1 MFKRFIKFN
10 FLVLLISLGIF
21 SADFCHLKFAEAAT
35 NLNGRI
41 LIQVQD
47 KGQAWYV
54 NVLNSKRYYLGRPD
68 DAYAVMR
75 AFGLGISNSD
85 FNLYSTK
92 APVRLAGRILLKVQ
106 DKGQAYYVDPV
117 NLKLYYLGRPADAF
131 NVMRT
136 RGLGIS
142 NSDLAKIPVAT
153 ISPVNVS
160 LPVSSSVVAPASTTT
175 NLTGSFL
182 RKFIFKYHNSDY
194 ELTHSFSTS
203 LYSAYKTTNKVYT
216 YSANNPPASVRNE
229 FYGLFL
235 KLRNDD
241 ATISEIILKLK
252 AIALV
257 NNWTDDELLEF
268 TVALVQYIPYDDV
281 KVVNDSQA
289 NNNPYFPYETLYLNK
304 GVCSDKT
311 FLAVAML
318 RQLGYGAAILDFPD
332 RNHTALGVACPV
344 EYSINNS
351 GYCYVETTN
360 YFPFGV
366 IPQSISNGQAQKS
379 DVFTNMFSFN
389 NLGTIEIYQKTTGKI
404 YQGMPAVYSRVDT
417 LKADKGDLTIKSS
430 EIDSLNKDL
439 TAKQGIIET
448 MRNQISVYLNNGQ
461 ITEYNNLVPTF
472 NTLVNEYNSDLA
484 VYQTKVSE
492 YNTKA
497 NAFNLAVK
505 VFYQK

>member
-1 MFKRFIKFN
+1 MLKRSVKFI
-10 FLVLLISLGIF
+10 FLVVSISVVIF
-21 SADFCHLKFAEAAT
+21 SADFYHLKFAEAAS

-75 AFGLGISNSD
+75 ALGLGISNSD
-85 FNLYSTK
+85 LNSYLVK
-92 APVRLAGRILLKVQ
+92 APARLAGRILLKVQ

-117 NLKLYYLGRPADAF
+117 ELKLYYLGRPADAF
-131 NVMRT
+131 KVMRT

-142 NSDLAKIPVAT
+142 NSNLEKIPVAT
-153 ISPVNVS
+153 ISSVNISSPVAT
-160 LPVSSSVVAPASTTT
+160 PVATTADST
-175 NLTGSFL
+175 NSFL
-182 RKFIFKYHNSDY
+182 RKFTFKYHNTNY
-194 ELTHSFSTS
+194 ELTHLFSAS

-216 YSANNPPASVRNE
+216 YTEGSAPASVRNE

-235 KLRNDD
+235 KLRSGD
-241 ATISEIILKLK
+241 TTLSEIIAKLK
-252 AIALV
+252 ETALA

-268 TVALVQYIPYDDV
+268 TVALIQYIPYDNV

-289 NNNPYFPYETLYLNK
+289 NNDPYFPYETLYLNK

-318 RQLGYGAAILDFPD
+318 RQLGYGAAILDFPN
-332 RNHTALGVACPV
+332 RNHTALGVACPK

-366 IPQSISNGQAQKS
+366 IPQSISDGQAQKS
-379 DVFTNMFSFN
+379 DGFSDMFNIS
-389 NLGTIEIYQKTTGKI
+389 NLGTIEIYQKTSGKI
-404 YQGMPAVYSRVDT
+404 YQGMSAVYSQVADLRTDKSELTT
-417 LKADKGDLTIKSS
+417 LSLD
-430 EIDSLNKDL
+430 IDNQNKNL
-439 TAKQGIIET
+439 TAKET
-448 MRNQISVYLNNGQ
+448 AITTMKSQINTYLSNGQ
-461 ITEYNNLVPTF
+461 IEEYNNLVPTF
-472 NTLVNEYNSDLA
+472 NTLVNGYNSDLA
-484 VYQTKVSE
+484 VYQAKVSE

-497 NAFNLAVK
+497 NAFNSAIN

>member
-1 MFKRFIKFN
+1 MFKRSTRFS
-10 FLVLLISLGIF
+10 FLVILISVIIF
-21 SADFCHLKFAEAAT
+21 SADFCHLKFAEAAS

-75 AFGLGISNSD
+75 ALGLGVSNSD
-85 FNLYSTK
+85 LNSYSVK
-92 APVRLAGRILLKVQ
+92 APARLAGRILLKVQ

-117 NLKLYYLGRPADAF
+117 DLKLYYLGRPADAF

-142 NSDLAKIPVAT
+142 NSDLAKISVAT
-153 ISPVNVS
+153 ISSVNVS
-160 LPVSSSVVAPASTTT
+160 SPVVTPLATSVDST
-175 NLTGSFL
+175 NSFL
-182 RKFIFKYHNSDY
+182 RKFTFKYHNNDY
-194 ELTHSFSTS
+194 ELTHTFSTS

-216 YSANNPPASVRNE
+216 YSANNLPADVRNE

-241 ATISEIILKLK
+241 TTISEIISKLK
-252 AIALV
+252 AIAIT

-268 TVALVQYIPYDDV
+268 TVSLIQYIPYDDV
-281 KVVNDSQA
+281 KVVNDSQV

-311 FLAVAML
+311 FLAVAIL

-332 RNHTALGVACPV
+332 RNHTALGVACSK
-344 EYSINNS
+344 EYSINDS

-404 YQGMPAVYSRVDT
+404 YQGMTAIYSQVDT
-417 LKADKGDLTIKSS
+417 LKADKDDLTVRSL
-430 EIDSLNKDL
+430 EIDSLNKNL
-439 TAKQGIIET
+439 TAKQETIVT
-448 MRNQISVYLNNGQ
+448 MRNQVNAYLSNGQ

-472 NTLVNEYNSDLA
+472 NTLVNGYNSDLA
-484 VYQTKVSE
+484 VYQTKVNE
-492 YNTKA
+492 YNTKV